1 MKNLSKV
8 RNLIRGKDRIQIP
21 RLLISGSL
29 EIYHVVC
36 LWVLLEFSASQSMQ
50 NDKIRNAS
58 LNKSMA
64 GGGTVFLLMMF
75 ANILPHFPHL
85 KTRKAVLNLH
95 GCYED

>member
-1 MKNLSKV
+1 MVQVQSLALEIPYAMGATKERKRKKEMKNLSKV

-64 GGGTVFLLMMF
+64 GGALSFSS
-75 ANILPHFPHL
+75 
-85 KTRKAVLNLH
+85 
-95 GCYED
+95 